1 MRRPLHQ
8 FFRTPECGADYP
20 LRINAASPQRHASGC
35 PLAAVRPGYEPSTV
49 PLLSASRQAVAD
61 HIPLTGK
68 LIEIH
73 LAESK
78 QLFNAIDPAP
88 FREKDLDPKAEE
100 FIVDWAR
107 ELPANAPLT
116 LVVRLDQR
124 TGLPDEAQVLREAI
138 SQYFGM
144 RSQASRQRL
153 KRLFKLGRI
162 SLLIGMLFLAV
173 SFGLGEIIENALKGQ
188 RIGQLL
194 RESLA
199 IGGWVAM
206 WRPLEIFLYDWWP
219 IRLDRKLYDRL
230 SAMPVRV
237 TYASSR
243 PATDGG
249 SARGTPPLSTGGQ

>member
-1 MRRPLHQ
+1 MKGRQWAGDH
-8 FFRTPECGADYP
+8 TP
-20 LRINAASPQRHASGC
+20 
-35 PLAAVRPGYEPSTV
+35 PGGEV
-49 PLLSASRQAVAD
+49 
-61 HIPLTGK
+61 
-68 LIEIH
+68 IEIH

-107 ELPANAPLT
+107 ELPATAPLA
-116 LVVRLDQR
+116 LLVRLDR
-124 TGLPDEAQVLREAI
+124 RAGLPDEARVLREAI

-144 RSQASRQRL
+144 RSQVSRQRL
-153 KRLFKLGRI
+153 KRLFRTGRT

-173 SFGLGEIIENALKGQ
+173 SFALGEIIESVLGGR
-188 RIGQLL
+188 RIGELL
-194 RESLA
+194 RESFA

-219 IRLDRKLYDRL
+219 LRLERKLYDKL

-237 TYASSR
+237 SYAD
-243 PATDGG
+243 AEGG
-249 SARGTPPLSTGGQ
+249 PGRVG